1 LVCTSLQSISTGKLA
16 NISPRQKE
24 MQTAQTS
31 MVGRHIINQSFKISD
46 FFLLAKKKLL
56 TTFFNTSVKEFNTL
70 IIIKLLY
77 LRQQQEQ
84 AFKSQASWGRIELKP
99 T

>member
-1 LVCTSLQSISTGKLA
+1 
-16 NISPRQKE
+16 
-24 MQTAQTS
+24 M
-31 MVGRHIINQSFKISD
+31 
-46 FFLLAKKKLL
+46 
-56 TTFFNTSVKEFNTL
+56 SVKEFNTL

-84 AFKSQASWGRIELKP
+84 ALKSQASWGRIELKP